1 MSQLSDLLTTKVTI
15 NDEERKTSLI
25 LLCFALA
32 LYSVWCT
39 HLSRRIQQSA
49 AYKNIAEV

>member
-32 LYSVWCT
+32 LYSCVMHTFVEADPAVSC
-39 HLSRRIQQSA
+39 
-49 AYKNIAEV
+49 V